1 MRALLVLS
9 ALLGISI
16 ASEASFL
23 NFAKT
28 YNKKYAT
35 TEEYAKRREIFF
47 NNYNDMLR
55 HNQEY
60 EEGKVSWWRK
70 MTEDYDITHEEWM
83 AKMNLG
89 MPPLDES
96 IMHNTVDEAME
107 ARIKLG
113 AAPDSWSWVDQGA
126 ITSIKDQKQCGSC
139 AAFAAIA
146 AIDTCFYF
154 ASNDL
159 YDDLSEQHLMDC
171 ANGHYSYDDEGAWG
185 AFGCD
190 GAWPQA
196 YYDWL
201 INNNGGRVEKEDCAP
216 YHAQDKHCHDDDS
229 CDYKGAK
236 ITGFY
241 NKWHT
246 TDEEMKELVY
256 IAPVA
261 TTVYASYFGDYGG
274 GVMDDSR
281 CCEAVS
287 DPNCIWTVNH
297 EITVVGYGNE
307 GGKDYWLV
315 KNSWGKNWGMN
326 GYLKIKRG
334 TGHCGI
340 GNQHIIQP
348 YCEAN

>member
-1 MRALLVLS
+1 MLS

-35 TEEYAKRREIFF
+35 TEEYAKRREIFL

-126 ITSIKDQKQCGSC
+126 ITSIKDQVWTDRFLKMKIHNIFCHQKQCGSC

-171 ANGHYSYDDEGAWG
+171 ANGHYSYDDE
-185 AFGCD
+185 
-190 GAWPQA
+190 
-196 YYDWL
+196 
-201 INNNGGRVEKEDCAP
+201 
-216 YHAQDKHCHDDDS
+216 
-229 CDYKGAK
+229 
-236 ITGFY
+236 
-241 NKWHT
+241 
-246 TDEEMKELVY
+246 
-256 IAPVA
+256 
-261 TTVYASYFGDYGG
+261 
-274 GVMDDSR
+274 
-281 CCEAVS
+281 
-287 DPNCIWTVNH
+287 
-297 EITVVGYGNE
+297 
-307 GGKDYWLV
+307 
-315 KNSWGKNWGMN
+315 
-326 GYLKIKRG
+326 
-334 TGHCGI
+334 
-340 GNQHIIQP
+340 
-348 YCEAN
+348 